1 MPSEFNIILVT
12 IDSCRYDTAVKANT
26 PNLDRIG
33 PLRKAETS
41 GSYTYPAHHAFF
53 TGNIPRILGD
63 EPDYLPGFDQI
74 WRSSSARKTKKTVLK
89 TFEGS
94 TIIDYHQNVG
104 DNVLGFGGVTFFDVN
119 NKNNTLPRLFNNF
132 HYFGDTRNLHPDQ
145 RLPRAEETLPLGNI
159 DFIAEK
165 AHFKEPYFLF
175 I

>member
-1 MPSEFNIILVT
+1 MEIL
-12 IDSCRYDTAVKANT
+12 
-26 PNLDRIG
+26 
-33 PLRKAETS
+33 
-41 GSYTYPAHHAFF
+41 
-53 TGNIPRILGD
+53 
-63 EPDYLPGFDQI
+63 
-74 WRSSSARKTKKTVLK
+74 SARKTKKTVLK

-165 AHFKEPYFLF
+165 AHFKKPYFLF
-175 I
+175 INSPETHIPYDVPGTIVDNKYRDLV